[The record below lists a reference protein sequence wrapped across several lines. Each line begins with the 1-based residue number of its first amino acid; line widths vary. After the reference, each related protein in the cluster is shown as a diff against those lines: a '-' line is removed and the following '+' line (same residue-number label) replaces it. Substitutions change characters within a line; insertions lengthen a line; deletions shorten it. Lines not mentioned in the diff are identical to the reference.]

1 MKKIYFL
8 LFAWVL
14 SIGAVGAQTTIYAY
28 RTWQESNPTNVKKG
42 PVKFS
47 SATPSVVEL
56 IADQSKLGSVYAGT
70 YFNYKCGMYK

>member
-8 LFAWVL
+8 LFVWVL

-42 PVKFS
+42 PVNSLYPCVGWS
-47 SATPSVVEL
+47 SRPGDRT
-56 IADQSKLGSVYAGT
+56 
-70 YFNYKCGMYK
+70 